1 MNFFIAIFLGLVQ
14 GITEFLPISS
24 SGHLVLFEHI
34 FKVEMDYTFLNV
46 ILHFATLLAVCWF
59 YRKKLVDI
67 IKKPFSKTTLQLIIA
82 TIPAVVFVVLCNGFI
97 EEKLS
102 SLLFVGIGFLATAV
116 LLFLGELFYKKTKQF
131 YSINNKNSFLMGI
144 AQAFAIFPGLSR
156 SGTTLSFG
164 LASGIKKD
172 EALDFSFLMSVP
184 IILGSLCYEIF
195 AKNVNYMNY
204 APTDILFIILSF
216 FVAFFAAILGIKFMQ
231 KIVNKM
237 KLIYFIPYLIIIGI
251 VSIVIS

>member
-1 MNFFIAIFLGLVQ
+1 MSFFVAIFLGLVQ

-34 FKVEMDYTFLNV
+34 FGVEMDYTLLNV

-59 YRKKLVDI
+59 YRKKLLFI
-67 IKKPFSKTTLQLIIA
+67 IKNPFSKTTLHLTIA
-82 TIPAVVFVVLCNGFI
+82 TIPAVVFVLLCNGFI
-97 EEKLS
+97 EKKLS
-102 SLLFVGIGFLATAV
+102 SVLFVGIGFLTTAI
-116 LLFLGELFYKKTKQF
+116 LLFLGELFYKKTTNF
-131 YSINNKNSFLMGI
+131 TCVNNKNSLLMGI
-144 AQAFAIFPGLSR
+144 AQALAIFPGLSR

-195 AKNVNYMNY
+195 AKNLNFANY
-204 APTDILFIILSF
+204 APTEILFIILSF
-216 FVAFFAAILGIKFMQ
+216 LVAFFAAILGIKFMQ

-237 KLIYFIPYLIIIGI
+237 KLIYFIPYLVVVGIIAIIIA
-251 VSIVIS
+251 